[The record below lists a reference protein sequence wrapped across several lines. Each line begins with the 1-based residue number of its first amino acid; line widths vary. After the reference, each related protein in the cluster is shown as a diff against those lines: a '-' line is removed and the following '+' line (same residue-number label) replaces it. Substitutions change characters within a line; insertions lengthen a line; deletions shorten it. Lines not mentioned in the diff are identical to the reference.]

1 MALGLVYH
9 EHLARGR
16 SIRNFL
22 RCVGALLTAVSR
34 RQLSFLNWKIG
45 IGNGDNLC
53 KEASQISAFV
63 YTTAGARR
71 MKPRA

>member
-1 MALGLVYH
+1 MQQPIAACTRAQTLTRPCPCATY
-9 EHLARGR
+9 
-16 SIRNFL
+16 
-22 RCVGALLTAVSR
+22 TAVSR

-45 IGNGDNLC
+45 IGNGDNLY